1 MMAMKKAEKLSTL
14 PHGAVIDTKPG
25 GDWWLVD
32 PKVLSNLPPEYPPNK
47 AGYFLGVNVA

>member
-25 GDWWLVD
+25 KGLGDVWSFESLGMYRLDLPHTQDEKWQI
-32 PKVLSNLPPEYPPNK
+32 KV
-47 AGYFLGVNVA
+47 